1 MFDALGCAGVA
12 RIDFFLTDHGPV
24 LNEVNTMPGMT
35 AESQVPRM
43 FAAAGLPYEQ
53 LVARL
58 VDAATVPGL
67 TSPGSERVKPSPGR
81 PEKAGQTSRKA
92 EEITV
97 TVPGAC
103 PVRICRR
110 YTVLL
115 RVQVCAC

>member
-24 LNEVNTMPGMT
+24 LNKVNTMPGMT
-35 AESQVPRM
+35 AASQVLRM
-43 FAAAGLPYEQ
+43 FAAAGPPYEQ

-67 TSPGSERVKPSPGR
+67 TSPGSDRVAMTR
-81 PEKAGQTSRKA
+81 PVREGWQTSRKA

-110 YTVLL
+110 YAVLL
-115 RVQVCAC
+115 RVQICAC